1 MRIAAEFEAKGMAMN
16 ESPNVRRFI
25 ISVMVALV
33 ALATSPLF
41 ANRASALPDGLLS
54 HGPIL
59 INGDAGFTSA
69 NGVTSGSGTVVDLY
83 VIDGWDINASS
94 ANGIEIRNTTAYF
107 VIRNCYVHNGGSR
120 GIWFFNVKN
129 GKIDNNLFKNN
140 SSGIY
145 LEYYSDNNLVSNN
158 IVGNSEYGI
167 WIYRSDNN
175 IISKNTCENSN
186 YGILLYAN
194 SSYNL
199 ISNNTVDNNVHGIN
213 LSESDNNLISNNTVE
228 NNEVGIL
235 LHSSGNNFISKNMM
249 MNNGSGIYL
258 NSSDN
263 NLVSNNTVDNSHQGA
278 VYSIAVPPA
287 GSGIYI
293 YKSDNN
299 LIFRNNFVNN
309 INQAHDD
316 GVNLWD
322 NGYPSGGNY
331 WGDHAGVDNY
341 RGENQDMPGS
351 DNIGDTP
358 YIIPGGTNRDR
369 YSLMNSIAEVQPG
382 PSPEV
387 LHEPPWG
394 LIIGIIILATII
406 ICVVVWYL
414 LNLKKKGL

>member
-1 MRIAAEFEAKGMAMN
+1 MMTKGFKG
-16 ESPNVRRFI
+16 SLL
-25 ISVMVALV
+25 SVILLCSFL
-33 ALATSPLF
+33 ALATQAFSV
-41 ANRASALPDGLLS
+41 GLAEAMVTRD
-54 HGPIL
+54 PIL
-59 INGDAGFTSA
+59 IDGNASFTPA
-69 NGVTSGSGTVVDLY
+69 NGVTSGSGTENNPY
-83 VIDGWDINASS
+83 IIEGWDINASS

-107 VIRNCYVHNGGSR
+107 VIRNCYVHNVGYY
-120 GIWFFNVKN
+120 GIWFFNVTN
-129 GKIDNNLFKNN
+129 GKIDNNLVENN
-140 SSGIY
+140 STGIY
-145 LEYYSDNNLVSNN
+145 LVGSNNNFISNN

-175 IISKNTCENSN
+175 IISNNVAENNN
-186 YGILLYAN
+186 YGILLYSN
-194 SSYNL
+194 SNYDL
-199 ISNNTVDNNVHGIN
+199 VSNNTVENNVHGIN
-213 LSESDNNLISNNTVE
+213 LSESDNNLISNNALE
-228 NNEVGIL
+228 NNEVSIL
-235 LHSSGNNFISKNMM
+235 IHSSGNNFVSKNMM

-263 NLVSNNTVDNSHQGA
+263 NLISNNTVENSHQGA

-293 YKSDNN
+293 YRSDNN

-331 WGDHAGVDNY
+331 WGDYAGADDY
-341 RGENQDMPGS
+341 RGENQDIPGS

-358 YIIPGGTNRDR
+358 YLIPGGTNGDR
-369 YSLMNSIAEVQPG
+369 YPLMSPTAKVPPG

-387 LHEPPWG
+387 PHERPWG
-394 LIIGIIILATII
+394 LIIGIIILATMI

>member
-1 MRIAAEFEAKGMAMN
+1 MMTKGFKG
-16 ESPNVRRFI
+16 SLVLVILLCSFL
-25 ISVMVALV
+25 ALV
-33 ALATSPLF
+33 IQLFSVGLA
-41 ANRASALPDGLLS
+41 RAIVTRD
-54 HGPIL
+54 PIL
-59 INGDAGFTSA
+59 IDGNAGFTPA
-69 NGVTSGSGTVVDLY
+69 NGVTSGSGTENNPY
-83 VIDGWDINASS
+83 IIEGWDINASS

-107 VIRNCYVHNGGSR
+107 VIRNCYVHNGGDR

-129 GKIDNNLFKNN
+129 GKIDNNLFENN

-145 LEYYSDNNLVSNN
+145 LMISDNNLISSNL
-158 IVGNSEYGI
+158 VGNSEYGI

-175 IISKNTCENSN
+175 LISNNVAENSN

-199 ISNNTVDNNVHGIN
+199 ISNDTVDNNVHGIN
-213 LSESDNNLISNNTVE
+213 LSESDNNLISSNTVE
-228 NNEVGIL
+228 NNEIGIL
-235 LHSSGNNFISKNMM
+235 LHSSGNNFVSKNIV

-331 WGDHAGVDNY
+331 WGDYAGADNY
-341 RGENQDMPGS
+341 RGENQNIPGS
-351 DNIGDTP
+351 DNIGDTL
-358 YIIPGGTNRDR
+358 YLISGGTNRDR
-369 YSLMNSIAEVQPG
+369 YPFMNFIAEVPPG
-382 PSPEV
+382 PPPEV

-394 LIIGIIILATII
+394 LIIGIILAAVI
-406 ICVVVWYL
+406 ICVVVWYT
-414 LNLKKKGL
+414 LNSRRKSRSA